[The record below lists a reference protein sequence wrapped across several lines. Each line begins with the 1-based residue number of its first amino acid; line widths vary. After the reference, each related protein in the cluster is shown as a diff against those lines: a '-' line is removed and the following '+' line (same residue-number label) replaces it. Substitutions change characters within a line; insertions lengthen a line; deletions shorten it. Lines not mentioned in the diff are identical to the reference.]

1 MEAVEQ
7 RLGGLDEY
15 FMGAGGVN
23 KSPGTVDEQTA
34 LSTLDSGC
42 SALVKRDLA
51 SRHSLSVLCAALSL
65 DF

>member
-15 FMGAGGVN
+15 FMGVGEVN

-42 SALVKRDLA
+42 SALVKRDLPF
-51 SRHSLSVLCAALSL
+51 RHSCLCSL
-65 DF
+65 LL